1 MFGPLKSKRTLNPS
15 VINTGVV
22 IKGSLQGDG
31 EINID
36 GIVDGD
42 VKAEA
47 VIIGLNG
54 KIMGTIKADKVEVYG
69 ALEGK
74 ILAKEVFLAE
84 TARVIGNIHYESL
97 SMEPGAFVE
106 GDFRHKD
113 SK

>member
-1 MFGPLKSKRTLNPS
+1 MFNFFREKKTLNPS
-15 VINTGVV
+15 VLNTGIIV
-22 IKGSLQGDG
+22 KGSLSGEG

-42 VKAEA
+42 VKADT
-47 VIIGLNG
+47 IIVGLNG
-54 KIMGTIKADKVEVYG
+54 KIIGTIRADRVEIYG

-74 ILAKEVFLAE
+74 IIATDVFLAE
-84 TARVIGNIHYESL
+84 TARVVGNIHHQSL

-113 SK
+113 QK